1 MATPP
6 PSVVRSREHT
16 RQWIWLG
23 VVLALLAIA
32 LGTHLRI
39 AFRQAWDKDV
49 TSLRNQAELISTA
62 LMEDLRA
69 VDLTFDA
76 LVTLIGTHDTEQS
89 RTQSVAQR
97 LEVASSAISGVRTML
112 LVSATGRVLTSNQRA
127 LIGADVSKHAH
138 FALMRKATDPQQLQ
152 LTAPYRGADERFTMA
167 LGAVLRDKDDG
178 FSGYLLAEFEPEAIH
193 RLLSVATSHPDM
205 IAMLVHPD
213 GVVAFS
219 SLDASRLAGVNL
231 GSDPASVL
239 GRFLAGGQHH
249 AVLTG
254 AGFQGS
260 DRRMYALHKLQA
272 PNLRI
277 SRPAAIF
284 VSREVA
290 QITAIWW
297 NWALGQMLVYLLLAL
312 LGAFGLVVYQRRVRA
327 HEQLVA
333 TQREEREA
341 SFARLAASEE
351 RFRSLLQHLPIAYF
365 ALDPQGLWVDANR
378 QALRMLRVDSLASLL
393 DRPFVD
399 SWETRFSALY
409 GGAFQRFREQAGPVT
424 EMTLLRD
431 DGTPITVVA
440 VLQDEYREDK
450 QLRLIHGLLYDISA
464 QVAMQENLIRASA
477 DFETKVQARTRALTQ
492 ANDMLRDLARR
503 DELTGLANRLAANE
517 LLQIE
522 FAALRRGGRQYA
534 VLIFDI
540 DHFKGVNDSFG
551 HGVGDEVLR
560 QVAQVLLGD
569 LRHNDFLAR
578 YGGEEFLAVLA
589 DTNLASASVVA
600 DKIRAAVAAMQHPV
614 AGSISVSIG
623 LAMARPE
630 DPDERTAVDLADAN
644 LYAAKQSGRNKV
656 VASGS

>member
-1 MATPP
+1 MTTTP
-6 PSVVRSREHT
+6 SAVVRSREHA

-23 VVLALLAIA
+23 VMLTLLAIA
-32 LGTHLRI
+32 LSAQLRI
-39 AFRQAWDKDV
+39 AFRQAWDNDV
-49 TSLRNQAELISTA
+49 ASLRNQAELIATA
-62 LMEDLRA
+62 LMENLRA
-69 VDLTFDA
+69 VDQTFDS
-76 LVTLIGTHDTEQS
+76 LVTLLSTDDSEQS
-89 RTQSVAQR
+89 RVQGIAQR
-97 LEVASSAISGVRTML
+97 LEAASSAISGVRTIF
-112 LVSATGRVLTSNQRA
+112 LVSANGRVLASNHRPV
-127 LIGADVSKHAH
+127 IGADVSGRPH
-138 FALMRKATDPQQLQ
+138 FRSMRQVTDRQQLQ
-152 LTAPYRGADERFTMA
+152 LTAPYRGADDRFTMA
-167 LGAVLRDKDDG
+167 LGAVLLDNNG
-178 FSGYLLAEFEPEAIH
+178 SFSGYLLAELEPEAIH
-193 RLLSVATSHPDM
+193 RMLSVATSHPDM
-205 IAMLVHPD
+205 IALLLHPD

-219 SLDASRLAGVNL
+219 SLDASRLVGVNL
-231 GSDPASVL
+231 GSDPAGVA
-239 GRFLAGGQHH
+239 GRFLAGGQNR

-254 AGFQGS
+254 AGFLGGEQ
-260 DRRMYALHKLQA
+260 RIYALHRARA
-272 PNLRI
+272 PDLRLAN
-277 SRPAAIF
+277 PALVL
-284 VSREVA
+284 VSREVD
-290 QITAIWW
+290 QISAIWW
-297 NWALGQMLVYLLLAL
+297 RWALGQMLVYLLLAVTS
-312 LGAFGLVVYQRRVRA
+312 AFGLMVYQRRVRA
-327 HEQLVA
+327 HERLVA
-333 TQREEREA
+333 VQRDEREA

-378 QALRMLRVDSLASLL
+378 QALRLLRVDSLASLL

-399 SWETRFSALY
+399 SWETRFSARY

-440 VLQDEYREDK
+440 VLQDEYRDDK
-450 QLRLIHGLLYDISA
+450 QLRLTHGLLYDISA

-600 DKIRAAVAAMQHPV
+600 DKIRAAVAAMPHPV

-630 DPDERTAVDLADAN
+630 DPDERAAVDLADAN